1 MRKKENKKSI
11 NWILIVII
19 LSFVISAL
27 MSLVAEFI
35 LPNTFVV
42 VNIFLVLMF
51 IFLGII
57 FDIIGLAVTTADESV
72 FHSMATKKVK
82 SAKGAIRLIKNKDK
96 VSSFCNDVIGDICGV
111 ISGSC
116 GIVIA
121 LKISSI
127 FNINA
132 ILVTVLITAIISSLT
147 IGGKA
152 VGKGIAIK
160 NANRVLNNVAKILSI
175 F

>member
-1 MRKKENKKSI
+1 MRKKEKKSI

-19 LSFVISAL
+19 LSFVISAF
-27 MSLVAEFI
+27 MSVIAEFI

-42 VNIFLVLMF
+42 INIFLVLIF

-57 FDIIGLAVTTADESV
+57 FDIIGLAVTTDSESV

-121 LKISSI
+121 LKIASI

-132 ILVTVLITAIISSLT
+132 IFVTVLITAVISSLT